1 MTIVTDNNKPAQ
13 QPLPLRGVAMIL
25 IAVAVLLAGWG
36 IYTAV
41 SGLGGDSQQQAAP
54 AVTPSKSTA
63 AAAQPSQQPTAQP
76 LPQDTPPTASP
87 QQPTSPQQPQQPAS
101 PQQPQQPAIPQQ
113 ATVHVLNN
121 STIQGL
127 AARAGDRL
135 HNAGYTI
142 GHVGNYADT
151 VVPQNT
157 VYFSDN
163 EAQAREL
170 AAEIGGVA
178 VPRPATLPVET
189 QRANSLVVVLA
200 TDF

>member
-1 MTIVTDNNKPAQ
+1 MTDNNKPAQ

-41 SGLGGDSQQQAAP
+41 SGLGGDSEQQAAP
-54 AVTPSKSTA
+54 AAATSKSTA
-63 AAAQPSQQPTAQP
+63 PAAQKQQPKTQP
-76 LPQDTPPTASP
+76 EQPMPQETPQDTPSAAPQDTP
-87 QQPTSPQQPQQPAS
+87 QQQPQQPQQPAGN
-101 PQQPQQPAIPQQ
+101 QPI
-113 ATVHVLNN
+113 TVHVLNN
-121 STIQGL
+121 STVQGL

-135 HNAGYTI
+135 DNAGYTI
-142 GHVGNYADT
+142 GHVGNYSDT

-178 VPRPATLPVET
+178 VPRPANLPAET
-189 QRANSLVVVLA
+189 QGPSSLVVVLA